1 MWLHPSDDKQEGSVA
16 RLNLGE
22 AATGN
27 VDKGFQSLRKAKVDK
42 AVHDACLPP
51 CLAQI
56 GGAAG
61 EKPVESEMIKGW
73 AGNGTVVKRSRGMLC
88 CRSEV
93 AFGWKQYSVF
103 SSRFGSVTGVWIHL
117 HTYKQY
123 LSRGFIETGTDQ
135 LWSLNE
141 ANRCLNPPRLQFSK
155 YISVGQQSGSTR
167 AGSQFFI

>member
-73 AGNGTVVKRSRGMLC
+73 AGNGTFVKRLRGMLC
-88 CRSEV
+88 CRSERGWPEAAFGFFV
-93 AFGWKQYSVF
+93 AFCF
-103 SSRFGSVTGVWIHL
+103 SDWRLNSSS
-117 HTYKQY
+117 Y
-123 LSRGFIETGTDQ
+123 LQTIFIAWLYWNRHRST
-135 LWSLNE
+135 LIIKWS
-141 ANRCLNPPRLQFSK
+141 
-155 YISVGQQSGSTR
+155 QSLLKPITI
-167 AGSQFFI
+167 AVL